1 MKRNLL
7 FMAAA
12 MIVSQVLHAQ
22 QQNSDGEFSGI
33 RITQNAGPASNSLF
47 FEDSTHTGEY
57 YLQKSKNQKTAAWIM
72 LGGGIALSVVGI
84 VGVSA
89 NYNLFEETSTED
101 TYAAITLIG
110 TGLALGSIPLFI
122 ASGRN
127 HRKAATLSF
136 KNQRICI
143 PQQNSFVFKS
153 QPAVSLV
160 IPL

>member
-1 MKRNLL
+1 MKKNLL

-12 MIVSQVLHAQ
+12 MIITQVVHAQ
-22 QQNSDGEFSGI
+22 QTSIGEFSGL
-33 RITQNAGPASNSLF
+33 RITQNADPASNSLF

-84 VGVSA
+84 VGVSV

-136 KNQRICI
+136 KNQRIYI